1 MKKGIIGSIII
12 VLIAIVTLPTFASTY
27 TVKITAK
34 DSTQIIRG
42 DVVTFIVQP

>member
-27 TVKITAK
+27 TVK
-34 DSTQIIRG
+34 
-42 DVVTFIVQP
+42 